1 MISATSKQSL
11 IFAGLALFLVGV
23 TATLGSS
30 VTTPQIPGW
39 YAGLKK
45 PWFNPP
51 NLAFPIAWTTLFALM
66 AFGLWRI
73 LRAVD
78 AGKPRKLA
86 ILTFLTQLLFNAGWS
101 FAFFGAQ
108 SPAAGLF
115 VIAGLVLSVL
125 AMILAFRKVDPLAA
139 NLQIPYLCWVSFAS
153 ILNIAI
159 WRLN

>member
-11 IFAGLALFLVGV
+11 IFAVLALFLVAV
-23 TATLGSS
+23 TASLGSS

-51 NLAFPIAWTTLFALM
+51 NFAFPIAWTTLFALM

-78 AGKPRKLA
+78 AGKPRNLA
-86 ILTFLTQLLFNAGWS
+86 IFIFIVQLLFNAGWS

-108 SPAAGLF
+108 SPTAGLF
-115 VIAGLVLSVL
+115 VIVGLVLSVL
-125 AMILAFRKVDPLAA
+125 AMILAFRKVDILAG

-153 ILNIAI
+153 IINLAI

>member
-11 IFAGLALFLVGV
+11 IFAGLALFLVGI
-23 TATLGSS
+23 TANLGSS

-51 NLAFPIAWTTLFALM
+51 NLVFPIAWTTLFALM

-78 AGKPRKLA
+78 AGKPRSLA
-86 ILTFLTQLLFNAGWS
+86 IFIFIIQLLFNAGWS

-115 VIAGLVLSVL
+115 VIVGLVLSVL